1 MWLCVYYFAG
11 MIANDLSCSA
21 PAKFAFLEL
30 ADPSQLDW
38 VLSLNNW
45 PIPHCPTVSQLSCDF
60 SVLLASY
67 PGHVGKFASKPGYE
81 AAL

>member
-1 MWLCVYYFAG
+1 MGMCVCACERRRGEVSCDCVFAG
-11 MIANDLSCSA
+11 MIANDLSCRA

-45 PIPHCPTVSQLSCDF
+45 PIPHCPTVSQLSCDL
-60 SVLLASY
+60 SMSC
-67 PGHVGKFASKPGYE
+67 
-81 AAL
+81 